1 MSTSHILLI
10 CTERWLSFR
19 YSTQLLLWFYGIQ
32 KRGMRRSS
40 IAFVPSESD
49 TSLLVFFKK
58 IWFVYFW
65 PHWVFTAV
73 HGLNRCGEP
82 RLLPRCGARAS
93 HCGGISGCRAWTLE
107 DAGSSSCGS
116 QALAWDQELWR
127 MGLAAQQ
134 HIRSSQ
140 TSNQTCV
147 PCICRQIL
155 FFFFFNL
162 I

>member
-1 MSTSHILLI
+1 MLLFL
-10 CTERWLSFR
+10 LSLTRHCWCFLKKFDLFIFGALSLHCCAR
-19 YSTQLLLWFYGIQ
+19 PF
-32 KRGMRRSS
+32 SS
-40 IAFVPSESD
+40 
-49 TSLLVFFKK
+49 
-58 IWFVYFW
+58 
-65 PHWVFTAV
+65 
-73 HGLNRCGEP
+73 CGEP

-155 FFFFFNL
+155 FFFFL